1 MKTKF
6 TETQMEKYLQ
16 NLGYNIMDS
25 DGDDSVIDS
34 TKVCDIACELLG
46 FESVMDD
53 NTGKIT
59 FEKENLK

>member
-34 TKVCDIACELLG
+34 IKACDI
-46 FESVMDD
+46 V
-53 NTGKIT
+53 TGKQIGRASCR
-59 FEKENLK
+59 ERVSSPV